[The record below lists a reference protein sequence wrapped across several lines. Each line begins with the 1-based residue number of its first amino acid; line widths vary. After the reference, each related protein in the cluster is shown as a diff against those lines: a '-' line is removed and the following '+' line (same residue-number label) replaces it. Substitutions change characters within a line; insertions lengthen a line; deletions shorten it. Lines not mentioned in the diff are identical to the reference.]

1 MSGQGR
7 PDTVLIGAVVVA
19 AHPDGR
25 LETAEAVGIAD
36 GRVVNSGRADEV
48 LAMAAAGARR
58 LDFGQALIVP
68 GLHDFHLH
76 LVGLARSRREVR
88 LGDAASSD
96 ELVRRVA
103 SAAQSLPGG
112 AWLLGGGWR
121 EEQLS
126 PSVAERLR
134 AAVGERLAWLG
145 SHDGHSVWASPAAL
159 AGGGIGRLTEDP
171 PGGRI
176 ERDADGVPNGIL
188 REAAANPVT
197 AVRHRLS
204 GRDLA
209 KALDETLAEL
219 ASYGITGAT
228 DAGDYDTTGGSGSEA
243 RYGDSFSNLLAADLR
258 GRIRLTVDIPAEAIA
273 TAAADGRHSGMGLD
287 PGGTLRF
294 GWAKLYADGALG
306 SRTAALFEPYSCGE
320 GSGSGILRVDR
331 AALDETLGAA
341 RKSGIAMAI
350 HAIGDRAVATVLDA
364 LAQATARRPDAP
376 PDRLEHAQLVRAG
389 DRSRFAALDLT
400 ASMQP
405 LHAPSDRATVEACWA
420 GRVPLAYPW
429 GSLARA
435 GARLAFGSDAPI
447 EPPDPW
453 LGIFAAL
460 HRRYPYEAVDWTP
473 AEAIDP
479 IAALS
484 AYTQGP
490 ARALGRDDEG
500 HLRAGAV
507 ADLAV
512 LDVDLA
518 TLRRG
523 DERLSEARSVLT
535 LVGGREVHRA

>member
-1 MSGQGR
+1 MTTEPR
-7 PDTVLIGAVVVA
+7 ADTVLTGAVVLA

-36 GRVVNSGRADEV
+36 GRVVSGGRADEV
-48 LAMAAAGARR
+48 RAAAAAGARH
-58 LDFGQALIVP
+58 LEFGDALIVP

-88 LGDAASSD
+88 LGDAANPD

-103 SAAQSLPGG
+103 SAARSLPGG

-134 AAVGERLAWLG
+134 AVVGERLAWLG

-159 AGGGIGRLTEDP
+159 GAGGIDRLTADL

-176 ERDADGVPNGIL
+176 ERDADGEPNGIL

-197 AVRHRLS
+197 AVRQRLS
-204 GRDLA
+204 GADLA
-209 KALDETLAEL
+209 EALDETLAQL
-219 ASYGITGAT
+219 AAYGITGAT
-228 DAGDYDTTGGSGSEA
+228 DAGDYDTAGGSGSEA
-243 RYGDSFSNLLAADLR
+243 RYGDSFSNLLAADLG
-258 GRIRLTVDIPAEAIA
+258 GRLRLTVDIPAEAIA
-273 TAAADGRHSGMGLD
+273 IAAADRRRSGMMLDDIGL
-287 PGGTLRF
+287 LRF

-306 SRTAALFEPYSCGE
+306 SRTAALFELYSCGE
-320 GSGSGILRVDR
+320 GSGTGILRVDR
-331 AALDETLGAA
+331 VALEETIVAA
-341 RKSGIAMAI
+341 RQAGIAMAI

-364 LAQATARRPDAP
+364 VSAAPARRPGAP
-376 PDRLEHAQLVRAG
+376 PDRLEHAQLVRAA

-405 LHAPSDRATVEACWA
+405 LHAPSDRATVESCWA
-420 GRVPLAYPW
+420 GCVELAYPW
-429 GSLARA
+429 GSLARV

-453 LGIFAAL
+453 LGTFAAV
-460 HRRYPYEAVDWTP
+460 HRRYPHEAADWTP
-473 AEAIDP
+473 AEAIHP

-484 AYTQGP
+484 AYTVGP
-490 ARALGRDDEG
+490 ASAFGRGDEG
-500 HLRAGAV
+500 HLRPGAV